1 MKETEQFSFTATW
14 NLVKRLA
21 DQISHPA
28 LAVAELI
35 KNAYDADASKVYVNL
50 EMAMQKDIKKCIA
63 IIQDDGHGMTKKDL
77 LTKWSN
83 IGTSANKHEPFSQ
96 MGRAKQG
103 GKGLGRFGA
112 WKIGKKVT
120 VVTKAKISI
129 ANFNLREGMR
139 VGIKVTLRSKRM
151 WDFWDRLVNLSLP
164 RIRDFRGISA
174 NSFDGNGNYNLGI
187 REHIIFPEIDYGK
200 VDKIRSF
207 QITIATSAKND
218 QEGYKLLQLLGMPF
232 TEVNNG

>member
-1 MKETEQFSFTATW
+1 MIFSHRSCSNPLTSIATAFFDNDLEIPKLEKIVINMGVGEAVKDSKKIEVAVKE
-14 NLVKRLA
+14 LA
-21 DQISHPA
+21 AISG
-28 LAVAELI
+28 
-35 KNAYDADASKVYVNL
+35 
-50 EMAMQKDIKKCIA
+50 QK
-63 IIQDDGHGMTKKDL
+63 
-77 LTKWSN
+77 
-83 IGTSANKHEPFSQ
+83 P
-96 MGRAKQG
+96 
-103 GKGLGRFGA
+103 
-112 WKIGKKVT
+112 
-120 VVTKAKISI
+120 VVTKAKLSI

-187 REHIIFPEIDYGK
+187 REHIIFPEIDYGN

-207 QITIATSAKND
+207 QITIATSAKTY

-232 TEVNNG
+232 MEVNNG

>member
-1 MKETEQFSFTATW
+1 MKEAVKNNMPGMKSVYLNEVKNKLTEEFGYKNQMEIP
-14 NLVKRLA
+14 KM
-21 DQISHPA
+21 QKI
-28 LAVAELI
+28 AVNVGMGESLTN
-35 KNAYDADASKVYVNL
+35 KNAIESMLGDL
-50 EMAMQKDIKKCIA
+50 TLITGQK
-63 IIQDDGHGMTKKDL
+63 
-77 LTKWSN
+77 
-83 IGTSANKHEPFSQ
+83 P
-96 MGRAKQG
+96 
-103 GKGLGRFGA
+103 
-112 WKIGKKVT
+112 

-207 QITIATSAKND
+207 QITIVTSAKTD

-232 TEVNNG
+232 MEVKNG

>member
-1 MKETEQFSFTATW
+1 MPGMKSVYLNEVKNKLTEEFGYKNQMEIP
-14 NLVKRLA
+14 KM
-21 DQISHPA
+21 QKI
-28 LAVAELI
+28 AVNVGMGESLTN
-35 KNAYDADASKVYVNL
+35 KNAIESMLGDL
-50 EMAMQKDIKKCIA
+50 TLITGQK
-63 IIQDDGHGMTKKDL
+63 
-77 LTKWSN
+77 
-83 IGTSANKHEPFSQ
+83 P
-96 MGRAKQG
+96 
-103 GKGLGRFGA
+103 
-112 WKIGKKVT
+112 

-139 VGIKVTLRSKRM
+139 VGIRVTLRSKRM

-207 QITIATSAKND
+207 QITIATSAKTD

-232 TEVNNG
+232 MEVKNG

>member
-1 MKETEQFSFTATW
+1 MKEAVKSNMPRMQSVYLNEVKAKMTEEFGYKNQMEIP
-14 NLVKRLA
+14 KM
-21 DQISHPA
+21 QKI
-28 LAVAELI
+28 AVNVGMGESLTN
-35 KNAYDADASKVYVNL
+35 KNAIESMLGDL
-50 EMAMQKDIKKCIA
+50 TLITGQK
-63 IIQDDGHGMTKKDL
+63 
-77 LTKWSN
+77 
-83 IGTSANKHEPFSQ
+83 P
-96 MGRAKQG
+96 
-103 GKGLGRFGA
+103 
-112 WKIGKKVT
+112 

>member
-1 MKETEQFSFTATW
+1 MKEAVKNNMPRMQSVYL
-14 NLVKRLA
+14 NDVKMKLVEEFGYKN
-21 DQISHPA
+21 QMEIPKIEKI
-28 LAVAELI
+28 AVNVGMGESLTN
-35 KNAYDADASKVYVNL
+35 KNAIESMLGDL
-50 EMAMQKDIKKCIA
+50 TLITGQK
-63 IIQDDGHGMTKKDL
+63 
-77 LTKWSN
+77 
-83 IGTSANKHEPFSQ
+83 P
-96 MGRAKQG
+96 
-103 GKGLGRFGA
+103 
-112 WKIGKKVT
+112 
-120 VVTKAKISI
+120 VVTKAKLSI

-207 QITIATSAKND
+207 QITVATSAKTD

-232 TEVNNG
+232 MEVKNG

>member
-1 MKETEQFSFTATW
+1 MKEAVKNNMPGMQSVYLNEVKAKLTEEFGYKNQMEIP
-14 NLVKRLA
+14 KM
-21 DQISHPA
+21 QKI
-28 LAVAELI
+28 AVNVGMGESLTN
-35 KNAYDADASKVYVNL
+35 KNAIESMVGDL
-50 EMAMQKDIKKCIA
+50 TMITGQK
-63 IIQDDGHGMTKKDL
+63 
-77 LTKWSN
+77 
-83 IGTSANKHEPFSQ
+83 P
-96 MGRAKQG
+96 
-103 GKGLGRFGA
+103 
-112 WKIGKKVT
+112 

-207 QITIATSAKND
+207 QITIVTSAKTD

-232 TEVNNG
+232 MEVKNG

>member
-1 MKETEQFSFTATW
+1 MKEAVKNNMPGMQSVYLNEVKAKLTEEFGYKNQMEIP
-14 NLVKRLA
+14 KM
-21 DQISHPA
+21 QKI
-28 LAVAELI
+28 AVNVGMGESLTN
-35 KNAYDADASKVYVNL
+35 KNAIESMVGDL
-50 EMAMQKDIKKCIA
+50 TMITGQK
-63 IIQDDGHGMTKKDL
+63 
-77 LTKWSN
+77 
-83 IGTSANKHEPFSQ
+83 P
-96 MGRAKQG
+96 
-103 GKGLGRFGA
+103 
-112 WKIGKKVT
+112 

-164 RIRDFRGISA
+164 RIRDFRGIST

-207 QITIATSAKND
+207 QITIATSAKTD

-232 TEVNNG
+232 MEVKNG

>member
-1 MKETEQFSFTATW
+1 MKEAVKNNMPGMKSVYLNEVKNKLTEEFGYKNQMEIP
-14 NLVKRLA
+14 KM
-21 DQISHPA
+21 QKI
-28 LAVAELI
+28 AVNVGMGESLTN
-35 KNAYDADASKVYVNL
+35 KNAIESMLGDL
-50 EMAMQKDIKKCIA
+50 TLITGQK
-63 IIQDDGHGMTKKDL
+63 
-77 LTKWSN
+77 
-83 IGTSANKHEPFSQ
+83 P
-96 MGRAKQG
+96 
-103 GKGLGRFGA
+103 
-112 WKIGKKVT
+112 

-207 QITIATSAKND
+207 QITIATSAKTD

-232 TEVNNG
+232 MEVKNG

>member
-1 MKETEQFSFTATW
+1 MKEAVKNNMPGMKSVYLNEVKNKLTEEFGYKNQMEIP
-14 NLVKRLA
+14 KM
-21 DQISHPA
+21 QKI
-28 LAVAELI
+28 AVNVGMGESLTN
-35 KNAYDADASKVYVNL
+35 KNAIESMLGDL
-50 EMAMQKDIKKCIA
+50 TLITGQK
-63 IIQDDGHGMTKKDL
+63 
-77 LTKWSN
+77 
-83 IGTSANKHEPFSQ
+83 P
-96 MGRAKQG
+96 
-103 GKGLGRFGA
+103 
-112 WKIGKKVT
+112 

-139 VGIKVTLRSKRM
+139 VGIRVTLRSKRM

-207 QITIATSAKND
+207 QITIATSAKTD

-232 TEVNNG
+232 MEVKNG

>member
-1 MKETEQFSFTATW
+1 MKEA
-14 NLVKRLA
+14 
-21 DQISHPA
+21 
-28 LAVAELI
+28 I
-35 KNAYDADASKVYVNL
+35 KNN
-50 EMAMQKDIKKCIA
+50 MPGMQLLYLNEVKAKLTEEFGYKNQMEIPKMLKIA
-63 IIQDDGHGMTKKDL
+63 INVGMGESLTNKNAIESMVGDL
-77 LTKWSN
+77 TLITGQK
-83 IGTSANKHEPFSQ
+83 P
-96 MGRAKQG
+96 
-103 GKGLGRFGA
+103 
-112 WKIGKKVT
+112 

-139 VGIKVTLRSKRM
+139 VGIKATLRSKRM

-200 VDKIRSF
+200 VDRIRSF
-207 QITIATSAKND
+207 QITIATSAKTD

-232 TEVNNG
+232 MEVKNG

>member
-1 MKETEQFSFTATW
+1 MKEAVKNNMPRMQSVYLNEVKAKMTEEFGYKNQMEIP
-14 NLVKRLA
+14 KM
-21 DQISHPA
+21 QKI
-28 LAVAELI
+28 AVNVGMGESLTN
-35 KNAYDADASKVYVNL
+35 KNAIESMLGDLTVITG
-50 EMAMQKDIKKCIA
+50 QK
-63 IIQDDGHGMTKKDL
+63 
-77 LTKWSN
+77 
-83 IGTSANKHEPFSQ
+83 P
-96 MGRAKQG
+96 
-103 GKGLGRFGA
+103 
-112 WKIGKKVT
+112 

-139 VGIKVTLRSKRM
+139 VGIRVTLRSKRM

-174 NSFDGNGNYNLGI
+174 NSFDGNGNYNFGI

>member
-1 MKETEQFSFTATW
+1 MKEAVRN
-14 NLVKRLA
+14 NLPNMQSVYLNEVKAKLA
-21 DQISHPA
+21 EEFGYKNQMEIPKMQKI
-28 LAVAELI
+28 AVNVGMGESLTN
-35 KNAYDADASKVYVNL
+35 KNAIESMLGDL
-50 EMAMQKDIKKCIA
+50 TLITGQK
-63 IIQDDGHGMTKKDL
+63 
-77 LTKWSN
+77 
-83 IGTSANKHEPFSQ
+83 P
-96 MGRAKQG
+96 
-103 GKGLGRFGA
+103 
-112 WKIGKKVT
+112 

-207 QITIATSAKND
+207 QITIATSAKTD

-232 TEVNNG
+232 MEVKNG

>member
-1 MKETEQFSFTATW
+1 MKEAVKNNMPGMQSVYLNEVKAKLTEEFGYKNQMEIP
-14 NLVKRLA
+14 KM
-21 DQISHPA
+21 QKI
-28 LAVAELI
+28 AVNVGMGESLTN
-35 KNAYDADASKVYVNL
+35 KNAIESMVGDL
-50 EMAMQKDIKKCIA
+50 TMITGQK
-63 IIQDDGHGMTKKDL
+63 
-77 LTKWSN
+77 
-83 IGTSANKHEPFSQ
+83 P
-96 MGRAKQG
+96 
-103 GKGLGRFGA
+103 
-112 WKIGKKVT
+112 

-174 NSFDGNGNYNLGI
+174 ISFDGNGNYNLGI

-207 QITIATSAKND
+207 QITIATSAKTD

-232 TEVNNG
+232 MEVKNG

>member
-1 MKETEQFSFTATW
+1 MKAAVKISIPNMQSVYLNEVKAKLTEEFGYKNQMEIPKM
-14 NLVKRLA
+14 LK
-21 DQISHPA
+21 I
-28 LAVAELI
+28 AVNVGMGESLTN
-35 KNAYDADASKVYVNL
+35 KNAIESMLGDL
-50 EMAMQKDIKKCIA
+50 TLITGQK
-63 IIQDDGHGMTKKDL
+63 
-77 LTKWSN
+77 
-83 IGTSANKHEPFSQ
+83 P
-96 MGRAKQG
+96 
-103 GKGLGRFGA
+103 
-112 WKIGKKVT
+112 

-207 QITIATSAKND
+207 QITIATSAKTD

-232 TEVNNG
+232 MEVNNG